1 MLCLGFTSLL
11 VLVLGTSSGTAFP
24 RDALKKGCSLSKYR
38 FPVPHELQAVWKL
51 KKQFEDIMPL
61 SDHKCH
67 TRLFHRKWKVA
78 SLSVLDRVKLV
89 EAELDFAISMLEL
102 PADPRFAKT
111 RWQPLAFLTQVQEDL
126 RGCMDT
132 EALLHQPSG
141 KVRHWLHK
149 LQEAKESRGVG
160 CLEASA
166 ILHLFQILHDLQCVA
181 LWEQC
186 T

>member
-1 MLCLGFTSLL
+1 MLCLGFTLL
-11 VLVLGTSSGTAFP
+11 LLLVLGTSPVIAFP

-38 FPVPHELQAVWKL
+38 SPVPHELQAVRNL

-61 SDHKCH
+61 SAHKCH

-78 SLSVLDRVKLV
+78 DLSVLDRMKLV
-89 EAELDFAISMLEL
+89 EAELDFAIDMLR
-102 PADPRFAKT
+102 ADPRFAET
-111 RWQPLAFLTQVQEDL
+111 RRQPLAFLTQVQKDL
-126 RGCMDT
+126 RGCMDM
-132 EALLHQPSG
+132 EAHVHQPSG

-149 LQEAKESRGVG
+149 LQEAKETETVG

-181 LWEQC
+181 LQEQC